1 MHLKQLKLQ
10 QIGRFY
16 DPKTFDF
23 KGGLNLLYGPNEAGK
38 STVVKAIET
47 TLFGFKPA
55 KDWKYASW
63 QGGEPV
69 IDAVIEHKGIEQQI
83 IRKYGSKIR
92 GSIQNGHVAESI
104 SNQPLEGHLVDLD
117 IYKGMFS
124 MSIDE
129 LSGIDKK
136 SWKELTA
143 SLTDAYNHSAFKS
156 AAETQELLQSKAS
169 AIFKENGRGQYAMKT
184 LADDAEALTEALKQL
199 EIERAY
205 AARSAEERK
214 TISQRSEALAQKLQ
228 LLDKDIQD
236 YEANHQFIRLQR
248 EYLRKKKDYQALLDL
263 SLPDLLTVEKWIRAE
278 ERESLLRQ
286 EQARI
291 EAEMERL
298 DEREAQAQSFY
309 DDHKS
314 KMPKLRFALAILIF
328 IAAGAYAF
336 WAFDGGLEKTE
347 QALAALIVSV
357 GIIVGASAGFV
368 TRKNRQA
375 DLRAYDYKMTEISQ
389 SRRYVE
395 LQLSHF
401 EKESQETEA
410 LLTQAKLY
418 CEVSGLGQ
426 STEVRHWIA
435 KAEQLKKDLD
445 ELFLLLPESYTLT
458 EVLPEHADLGLKDLL
473 EKRDQLG
480 KEKIECDALLAHET
494 NLSVREIDFKIAA
507 LKEKLSDNMAQTMAQ
522 AYERD
527 RLMLVSKIVA
537 EAEKHYRKSQKPDFL
552 IRASRFM
559 AMLTSGHYEEILMT
573 EAGGF
578 VLKSGSDLIP
588 VTDAISRGTK
598 EQMYLSLKLA
608 MTYRLDP
615 LGDYPIIMDEIVI
628 NFDEQR
634 RRGFYEVLKE
644 LSESRQIVF
653 LTCHQWLL
661 RELSEVVSANIM
673 ILGDETV
680 DAKRSQTA
688 Y

>member
-16 DPKTFDF
+16 EPKTFEF
-23 KGGLNLLYGPNEAGK
+23 NEGLNLLYGPNEAGK

-69 IDAVIEHKGIEQQI
+69 IDALIHHKGNEQQV

-92 GSIQNGHVAESI
+92 GSVQNGHVAESI

-169 AIFKENGRGQYAMKT
+169 AIFRENGRGQYAMKT
-184 LADDAEALTEALKQL
+184 LSDDAQVLAETLKQL
-199 EIERAY
+199 EVERAY

-214 TISQRSEALAQKLQ
+214 TISKRSEELAQKLQ
-228 LLDKDIQD
+228 HIDKDIQE

-248 EYLRKKKDYQALLDL
+248 DYLRKKKDYQALLDL
-263 SLPDLLTVEKWIRAE
+263 SLPDMMTVEKWIMAG
-278 ERESLLRQ
+278 EREEILRQ
-286 EQARI
+286 EKERI
-291 EAEMERL
+291 EAEIERL
-298 DEREAQAQSFY
+298 NAREAQAQSFY
-309 DDHKS
+309 EAHPA
-314 KMPKLRFALAILIF
+314 KMPMLRFALALLIF
-328 IAAGAYAF
+328 VATGAYTF
-336 WAFDGGLEKTE
+336 WALEGGLEKTE
-347 QALAALIVSV
+347 QAIAAFIFSV
-357 GIIVGASAGFV
+357 GVIASASAGLV

-375 DLRAYDYKMTEISQ
+375 DLKAYDYKMTEISQ

-410 LLTQAKLY
+410 LLTQSRLY

-426 STEVRHWIA
+426 STDVRHWIV

-445 ELFLLLPESYTLT
+445 ELYGLLPESYTLT
-458 EVLPEHADLGLKDLL
+458 EVLPEHADIGLKDLL
-473 EKRDQLG
+473 EKRDQLSR
-480 KEKIECDALLAHET
+480 EKLECDALLEHET

-507 LKEKLSDNMAQTMAQ
+507 VKEKIDDNMAQTMAQ

-527 RLMLVSKIVA
+527 RLLLVSKIVA

-559 AMLTSGHYEEILMT
+559 AMLTNGHYEEILMT

-578 VLKSGSDLIP
+578 VLKSDNDLIP
-588 VTDAISRGTK
+588 VTDAMSRGTK

-615 LGDYPIIMDEIVI
+615 LGDYPILMDEIVI

-634 RRGFYEVLKE
+634 RKGFYEVLKE
-644 LSESRQIVF
+644 LSETRQILF
-653 LTCHQWLL
+653 LTCHRWLL
-661 RELSEVVSANIM
+661 EELSEVLSANI
-673 ILGDETV
+673 IRLGDEAV
-680 DAKRSQTA
+680 DAKGSKTA

>member
-1 MHLKQLKLQ
+1 MHIRQLNLQ

-16 DPKTFDF
+16 DPRTFKFDS
-23 KGGLNLLYGPNEAGK
+23 GLNLIYGPNEAGK
-38 STVVKAIET
+38 STIVKAIET

-63 QGGEPV
+63 QGSESI
-69 IDAVIEHKGIEQQI
+69 IDAHITHKGMEQQV

-104 SNQPLEGHLVDLD
+104 SNQPLDGHLVDLD

-124 MSIDE
+124 MSIEE

-156 AAETQELLQSKAS
+156 AAETQEVLQSKAS
-169 AIFKENGRGQYAMKT
+169 AIFRENGRGQYSMKA
-184 LADDAEALTEALKQL
+184 LSEDAQVLNESLKQL
-199 EIERAY
+199 EVERSY

-214 TISQRSEALAQKLQ
+214 SIALKSEELALKISS
-228 LLDKDIQD
+228 LDKDIQD

-263 SLPDLLTVEKWIRAE
+263 SLPDMQTVEKWIRAE
-278 ERESLLRQ
+278 EREAILSQ
-286 EQARI
+286 EKERI
-291 EAEMERL
+291 EQEMIRL
-298 DEREAQAQSFY
+298 DEREAQAQTFY
-309 DDHKS
+309 DEHPS
-314 KMPKLRFALAILIF
+314 KMPKLRIALAIAIF
-328 IAAGAYAF
+328 ILAGIYGFFAF
-336 WAFDGGLEKTE
+336 QGGLEKTE
-347 QALAALIVSV
+347 QAIAALIVCI
-357 GIIVGASAGFV
+357 GIFVSASAGLV

-375 DLRAYDYKMTEISQ
+375 DLKAYDYKMTEISQ

-410 LLTQAKLY
+410 LLTQSKLY
-418 CEVSGLGQ
+418 CEISGLGKN
-426 STEVRHWIA
+426 TEVRHWIA
-435 KAEQLKKDLD
+435 RAEQLKKDLD
-445 ELFLLLPESYTLT
+445 ELFSLLPESYTET
-458 EVLPEHADLGLKDLL
+458 EVLPEHADLGLKELL
-473 EKRDQLG
+473 DKRDQLSRQ
-480 KEKIECDALLAHET
+480 KLEIDAMLEHET

-507 LKEKLSDNMAQTMAQ
+507 IKEKLNDNMAQTLEQ

-527 RLMLVSKIVA
+527 RLLLVSKIVA

-559 AMLTSGHYEEILMT
+559 AMLTDNQYEEILMT

-578 VLKSGSDLIP
+578 VLKRGSDLLP

-598 EQMYLSLKLA
+598 EQMYLALKIA

-615 LGDYPIIMDEIVI
+615 LGEYPILMDEIII
-628 NFDEQR
+628 NFDERR
-634 RRGFYEVLKE
+634 RRGFYRLLKE
-644 LSESRQIVF
+644 LSESRQILF
-653 LTCHQWLL
+653 LTCHKWLVE
-661 RELSEVVSANIM
+661 ELSAVTSAYTIF
-673 ILGDETV
+673 LGDEAV
-680 DAKRSQTA
+680 DTKGTQTA

>member
-1 MHLKQLKLQ
+1 MHIRQLNLQ

-16 DPKTFDF
+16 DPRTFKF
-23 KGGLNLLYGPNEAGK
+23 NSGLNLIYGPNEAGK
-38 STVVKAIET
+38 STLVKAIET

-63 QGGEPV
+63 QGSESI
-69 IDAVIEHKGIEQQI
+69 IDAHITHKGMEQQV

-124 MSIDE
+124 MSIEE

-156 AAETQELLQSKAS
+156 AAETQEILQSKAA
-169 AIFKENGRGQYAMKT
+169 AIFRENGRGQYSMKALSEDAQT
-184 LADDAEALTEALKQL
+184 LNENLKQL
-199 EIERAY
+199 EVERNY

-214 TISQRSEALAQKLQ
+214 SIALKSEELALKISS
-228 LLDKDIQD
+228 LDKDIQD

-263 SLPDLLTVEKWIRAE
+263 SLPDMPTVEKWIRAE
-278 ERESLLRQ
+278 EREAILRH
-286 EQARI
+286 EKERI
-291 EAEMERL
+291 ENEIIRL

-309 DDHKS
+309 DEHPS
-314 KMPKLRFALAILIF
+314 KMPKLRIGLAVAIF
-328 IAAGAYAF
+328 ILAGVYAYFAF
-336 WAFDGGLEKTE
+336 EGGLEKTE
-347 QALAALIVSV
+347 QAIAALIVSM
-357 GIIVGASAGFV
+357 GIFVSASAGLV

-375 DLRAYDYKMTEISQ
+375 DLKAFDYKMTEISQ

-410 LLTQAKLY
+410 LLMQSRLY
-418 CEVSGLGQ
+418 CDVSGLGQ
-426 STEVRHWIA
+426 NTEVRHWIA

-445 ELFLLLPESYTLT
+445 ELFSLLPESYTES
-458 EVLPEHADLGLKDLL
+458 EVLPEHADLGLKELL
-473 EKRDQLG
+473 DKRDRLSKQKL
-480 KEKIECDALLAHET
+480 EMDAMLEHET

-507 LKEKLSDNMAQTMAQ
+507 IKEKLNDNIAQTLEQ

-527 RLMLVSKIVA
+527 RLLLVSKIVA

-559 AMLTSGHYEEILMT
+559 AMLTDNQYEEILMT

-578 VLKSGSDLIP
+578 VLKKGSDLLP

-598 EQMYLSLKLA
+598 EQMYLALKIA

-615 LGDYPIIMDEIVI
+615 LGEYPILMDEIII
-628 NFDEQR
+628 NFDER
-634 RRGFYEVLKE
+634 RRKGFYELLKE
-644 LSESRQIVF
+644 LSESRQILF
-653 LTCHQWLL
+653 LTCHKWLVE
-661 RELSEVVSANIM
+661 ELSAVTNAYTIF
-673 ILGDETV
+673 LGDEAV
-680 DAKRSQTA
+680 DTKGTQTA